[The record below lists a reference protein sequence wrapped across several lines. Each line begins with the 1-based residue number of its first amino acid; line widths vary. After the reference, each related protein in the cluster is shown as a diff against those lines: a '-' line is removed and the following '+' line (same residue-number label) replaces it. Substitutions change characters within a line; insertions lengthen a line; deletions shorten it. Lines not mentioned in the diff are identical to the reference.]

1 MARTNKKVGRSHL
14 MDPVART
21 AGGAGTRAARQN
33 ASALLRR
40 SVLACLLWEDNAY
53 CDGETVAQTIR
64 DLVPQVA
71 PATVAALAVEARHEQ
86 KLRHVP
92 LLIVREMARHQSH
105 KHLVADTLE
114 KIIRRADE
122 LAEFVALYWSDNG
135 GRKTLSAQVKKGL
148 ARAFSKFDEY
158 QLAKWDKSDA
168 QVKLRDV
175 LFLCHAKP
183 KSDGK
188 LPRTTKTERKAGLD
202 RRLTEHEDLYAR
214 LIAGQLATPDT
225 WEVGLSAAKSDAD
238 KRAVW
243 ERLLDEGNLG
253 SYAFM
258 KNLRNMQEV
267 GVSPSAIRHGFKTIK
282 ADMLLPIDFLK
293 ARQYAPDYSR
303 DIEGMMLRCA
313 ASWPKLTGHSIFV
326 VDVSGS
332 MGKPLSSKS
341 EFTRMSAAAAMTILA
356 SEMCEH
362 ITIYATAGIDPS
374 YGRGSANAGKHNTE
388 KIEALRGFA
397 LSDAILERDYR
408 KSKSLGGGG
417 IFTRQCLEY
426 IKSQEKEQPDRIIV
440 FSDSADMDQTDKI
453 PKPFGKRNYIVDVSC
468 EKHGVNYAG
477 IWTAE
482 LTGWSESFLRFIAE
496 SEHIGSE
503 VDEW

>member
-1 MARTNKKVGRSHL
+1 MASLNKKKTGKSH
-14 MDPVART
+14 MFDPVART
-21 AGGAGTRAARQN
+21 AGGTGVRAARQN
-33 ASALLRR
+33 ATALLRR

-53 CDGETVAQTIR
+53 CDGETVAQTIC
-64 DLVPQVA
+64 DLIPQVP

-92 LLIVREMARHQSH
+92 LLLVREMARHTSH

-114 KIIRRADE
+114 KVIRRADE

-183 KSDGK
+183 KSESQ
-188 LPRTTKTERKAGLD
+188 LPRATKTERKAGLN
-202 RRLTEHEDLYAR
+202 RKLTEHENLYAR
-214 LIAGQLATPDT
+214 LIAGELATPDT

-238 KRAVW
+238 KKEVW

-253 SYAFM
+253 SFAFM
-258 KNLRNMQEV
+258 KNLRNMQQV

-303 DIEGMMLRCA
+303 DIEAMMLRCA
-313 ASWPKLTGHSIFV
+313 ASWPKLTGHSVFV

-332 MGKPLSSKS
+332 MGKQMSAKS

-356 SEMCEH
+356 AEMCEH
-362 ITIYATAGIDPS
+362 ITIYATAGIDPG
-374 YGRGSANAGKHNTE
+374 YGRGSVGGTHKTE

-426 IKSQEKEQPDRIIV
+426 IRTQEKEQPDRIIV
-440 FSDSADMDQTDKI
+440 FSDSADMDTVDKI
-453 PKPFGKRNYIVDVSC
+453 PKPFGKRNYIVDVSA
-468 EKHGVNYAG
+468 EKHGVNYVG

-496 SEHIGSE
+496 SEHVGAE
-503 VDEW
+503 TDEW

>member
-1 MARTNKKVGRSHL
+1 MARTNKKVKSSL

-21 AGGAGTRAARQN
+21 GGGMRAARQN
-33 ASALLRR
+33 APALLRR
-40 SVLACLLWEDNAY
+40 SVLTCLLWEDNAY
-53 CDGETVAQTIR
+53 CDGETVVQTIR
-64 DLVPQVA
+64 DLIPQVP

-92 LLIVREMARHQSH
+92 LLIVREMARHPSH

-183 KSDGK
+183 KSEVK

-202 RRLTEHEDLYAR
+202 RRLTDHEDLYAR

-225 WEVGLSAAKSDAD
+225 WEVGLSAAKSDTE
-238 KRAVW
+238 KREVW

-258 KNLRNMQEV
+258 KNLRNMQQV
-267 GVSPSAIRHGFKTIK
+267 GVSPAAIRHGFKTIK

-313 ASWPKLTGHSIFV
+313 ASWPKLTGHSVFV

-332 MGKPLSSKS
+332 MGHAMSSKS

-362 ITIYATAGIDPS
+362 ITIYATAGND
-374 YGRGSANAGKHNTE
+374 GSRQHKTE

-397 LSDAILERDYR
+397 LSDAILERDCR

-426 IKSQEKEQPDRIIV
+426 IKTQEKEQPDRIIV
-440 FSDSADMDQTDKI
+440 FSDSQDCDRENKI
-453 PKPFGKRNYIVDVSC
+453 PKPFGKKNYIVDVSC

-482 LTGWSESFLRFIAE
+482 LSGWSESFLRFIAE